1 MPWLKVDDGFA
12 AHPKVE
18 RLRRATRGD
27 DLAFASA
34 ITTWTM
40 MAADCAGRST
50 DGEFTAERAERVVL
64 LPSAVVRRAL
74 DLLAE
79 VVLLERGHD
88 GETWR
93 FHDWS
98 DYQPTKADRD
108 AERRANAAR
117 QKAWRDR
124 QRAVAVTHDRN
135 GVTDTVTNGV
145 TNAVS
150 NGVSN
155 GVSNAV
161 TDSVTNAVSNGE
173 RAPSRNAA
181 PSRPVPS
188 RTEEIHTSSSADA
201 ALAVPLPAGAGLS
214 LLPDEPEVP
223 EAVRQ
228 VFDHWRT
235 ATQHHRARLDP
246 KRARLIRDR
255 LKSYSAEDLC
265 RAIDGYA
272 RSPFHRG
279 ENEHRTR
286 YDGIDLALRDAA
298 HIEKGWDL
306 AAQHAP
312 KSPPA
317 PPRRPVAP
325 AGAPPGERAT
335 AEQVRALRASLMAA
349 ASQSTEDAH
358 G

>member
-18 RLRRATRGD
+18 RLRRASRGN
-27 DLAFASA
+27 DLAFAA
-34 ITTWTM
+34 CITTWTM
-40 MAADCAGRST
+40 MATDCAGRST
-50 DGEFTAERAERVVL
+50 DGEFSAERAARVVL
-64 LPSAVVRRAL
+64 LPSDLVRRAL
-74 DLLAE
+74 DILTE
-79 VVLLERGHD
+79 VVLLERGEEP
-88 GETWR
+88 ETWR

-108 AERRANAAR
+108 AERKAGAAR

-135 GVTDTVTNGV
+135 GVTNGV
-145 TNAVS
+145 TND
-150 NGVSN
+150 
-155 GVSNAV
+155 VSNAV
-161 TDSVTNAVSNGE
+161 TDGVTNAVSNGE
-173 RAPSRNAA
+173 RTPSRNDA

-188 RTEEIHTSSSADA
+188 HTEEIHTSSSADA
-201 ALAVPLPAGAGLS
+201 APASAIPSPAGAGLS

-223 EAVRQ
+223 EVVQR

-235 ATQHHRARLDP
+235 ATQHYRARLDP
-246 KRARLIRDR
+246 KRAKLIRDR

-298 HIEKGWDL
+298 HVEKGWDL

-312 KSPPA
+312 KPPPM

-325 AGAPPGERAT
+325 PDAPKEERAT
-335 AEQVRALRASLMAA
+335 ADQVRALRASLMASA
-349 ASQSTEDAH
+349 AQPTEGAH

>member
-1 MPWLKVDDGFA
+1 MTWLKVDDGFA

-27 DLAFASA
+27 DLAFAAS

-50 DGEFTAERAERVVL
+50 DGEFTAERAARVVL
-64 LPSAVVRRAL
+64 LPSDLVRRAL
-74 DLLAE
+74 DLLTE
-79 VVLLERGHD
+79 VVLLELGD
-88 GETWR
+88 EPETWR
-93 FHDWS
+93 FHDWA

-108 AERRANAAR
+108 AERKANAAR

-124 QRAVAVTHDRN
+124 QRAVSVTHDRN
-135 GVTDTVTNGV
+135 AVTNGV
-145 TNAVS
+145 TNY
-150 NGVSN
+150 
-155 GVSNAV
+155 VSNAV
-161 TDSVTNAVSNGE
+161 TDGVTNSVSNGE

-188 RTEEIHTSSSADA
+188 RTEEIHTSSSPDA
-201 ALAVPLPAGAGLS
+201 APALAVPPPADAGLS
-214 LLPDEPEVP
+214 LLPEEPEVP
-223 EAVRQ
+223 ETVQR
-228 VFDHWRT
+228 VFDHWRS

-246 KRARLIRDR
+246 KRAKLIRDR
-255 LKSYSAEDLC
+255 LKSYSVEDLC

-279 ENEHRTR
+279 ENEHRAR

-298 HIEKGWDL
+298 HVEKGWDL
-306 AAQHAP
+306 AAQHTP

-325 AGAPPGERAT
+325 PTAPQGERAT

-349 ASQSTEDAH
+349 ASQPTEDAH